1 MAKIEVKI
9 NGVNTLVDVDK
20 LEKLE
25 NGLFADNY
33 NEDWT
38 IDKVAL
44 GLELEADRVKAI
56 KAKAGTLI
64 LSKYSIEKQSSANL
78 GIYGQEY
85 LDTMKA
91 YIADV
96 IKQSNELEADV
107 SKTADDFVVSNIGDK

>member
-33 NEDWT
+33 KEDGT
-38 IDKVAL
+38 IDTETES
-44 GLELEADRVKAI
+44 LEQEAKRVLDIKKKASEI
-56 KAKAGTLI
+56 I
-64 LSKYSIEKQSSANL
+64 YSKYSIEKQNSAKL

-85 LDTMKA
+85 LDTM
-91 YIADV
+91 V
-96 IKQSNELEADV
+96 VFIKDIIEQSNLLKV
-107 SKTADDFVVSNIGDK
+107 SGTFEDFIIGDN